1 MPLPPH
7 DPTPPSA
14 RRVPPEPKPP
24 PRIVLDLSLRD
35 ATVLV
40 AILQYVSG
48 APGGPRGSADRINDA
63 LWAAKVTTPQGL
75 IASASGV
82 VRLVNDWPTD

>member
-14 RRVPPEPKPP
+14 RRVPPEPNPP

-35 ATVLV
+35 ATVLK
-40 AILQYVSG
+40 AILHNVTGSTD
-48 APGGPRGSADRINDA
+48 GPRGSVDCIIDA
-63 LWAAKVTTPQGL
+63 LWAAKVQAPQWL
-75 IASASGV
+75 ISSGTV
-82 VRLVNDWPTD
+82 ILANGWPSD